1 MILGCVWHGFVMHL
15 AWFGN
20 GFGRR
25 FFDAHVGAI
34 DFAETVVKKS
44 VAFEI
49 LDLGLRFPMSIW
61 NPQHRLVGAGLMPV

>member
-1 MILGCVWHGFVMHL
+1 MHL

-20 GFGRR
+20 SFGRR

-34 DFAETVVKKS
+34 DFAETVVKKN
-44 VAFEI
+44 VVFEI

-61 NPQHRLVGAGLMPV
+61 TFGWSWFNTGLAPHLRV